1 MTDNNKKEHGEKHS
15 CGALSEHKH
24 HDHGKATA
32 CHDKKRFD
40 WILWGSIIGVVIFY
54 VIGWQFHHE
63 IEGIVWLK
71 TMAHTVHSMMNTIWW
86 GLVIGFIMVGI
97 LSKVPREFV
106 MSILG
111 TGGKVSGIFRA
122 TFAGVLL
129 DLCSH
134 GILMVGTK
142 LYERGASAGQVIAF
156 LLASPWNSF
165 SLTLILIALIGLPWT
180 LGFIVLSMV
189 IAILTGIIFDLL
201 VAKGTL
207 PGNPNNMEMPD
218 GFHFWADAKEGLKNT
233 TYDRAFFKEMMV
245 AGVSESRMVLRWLLF
260 GVMLAAVLRAV
271 LDVETFEQYFGPTLL
286 GLSLT
291 ILFATILEVC
301 SEGSTPIA
309 ADIMNRAGAP
319 GNGFAFLMAGVSTDY
334 TEVMVIK
341 DTTKSWKI
349 ALFIPLVSLPQ
360 VILVAWI
367 INTITLA
374 GY

>member
-1 MTDNNKKEHGEKHS
+1 MTEHQKHQHEK
-15 CGALSEHKH
+15 GDAP
-24 HDHGKATA
+24 A

-40 WILWGSIIGVVIFY
+40 WILWGSLIGVAIFY
-54 VIGWQFHHE
+54 IIGWQFHHA
-63 IEGIVWLK
+63 IEGITWLK

-97 LSKVPREFV
+97 LSKVPREFI

-111 TGGKVSGIFRA
+111 SGGKVSGIFRA

-180 LGFIVLSMV
+180 LGFIALSMV
-189 IAILTGIIFDLL
+189 IAALTGIIFDLL
-201 VAKGTL
+201 VARGTL
-207 PGNPNNMEMPD
+207 PGNPTNVEIPD
-218 GFHFWADAKEGLKNT
+218 GFRFWANAKQGLKNT
-233 TYDRAFFKEMMV
+233 TYDRAFFKDMIIT
-245 AGVSESRMVLRWLLF
+245 GVTESRMVLRWLLF

-271 LDVETFEQYFGPTLL
+271 IDVETFEQYFGPTLL

-291 ILFATILEVC
+291 ILFATILEIC

-334 TEVMVIK
+334 TEVMVMK

-349 ALFIPLVSLPQ
+349 ALFIPLISLPQ
-360 VILVAWI
+360 VILVAWV
-367 INTITLA
+367 INITS
-374 GY
+374 

>member
-1 MTDNNKKEHGEKHS
+1 MNTHQHS
-15 CGALSEHKH
+15 SS
-24 HDHGKATA
+24 
-32 CHDKKRFD
+32 CHPKKKRFD
-40 WILWGSIIGVVIFY
+40 WILWGSLISVTIFY
-54 VIGWQFHHE
+54 IIGWQFHHD
-63 IEGIVWLK
+63 IENITWLK

-86 GLVIGFIMVGI
+86 GVLIGFAMVGV

-111 TGGKVSGIFRA
+111 SGGKVSGVFRA

-180 LGFIVLSMV
+180 LAFIILSMV

-201 VAKGTL
+201 VARGTL
-207 PGNPNNMEMPD
+207 PANLNNVEMPD
-218 GFHFWADAKEGLKNT
+218 GFRFWADAKKGLKNNS
-233 TYDRAFFKEMMV
+233 YDWNFFKEMLL

-260 GVMLAAVLRAV
+260 GVILAAVLRAV
-271 LDVETFEQYFGPTLL
+271 LDVESFEQYFGPTML

-334 TEVMVIK
+334 TEVMVMK

-349 ALFIPLVSLPQ
+349 ALFIPLISLPQ
-360 VILVAWI
+360 VILVAWL
-367 INTITLA
+367 INMVAT
-374 GY
+374 